1 MINLINE
8 RINFIEKTHNREREK
23 KSSINKNIA
32 IIYELR
38 SLSLLLLSS
47 NITKIIRTT
56 TKGKR
61 NERKREREKYIK
73 IKYHNNRYC
82 NFFDKSLYL
91 LLLN

>member
-8 RINFIEKTHNREREK
+8 RINFIEKTHNRERE

-61 NERKREREKYIK
+61 NERKREREIYKNK
-73 IKYHNNRYC
+73 I
-82 NFFDKSLYL
+82 SQ
-91 LLLN
+91 

>member
-61 NERKREREKYIK
+61 NERKREREIYKNK
-73 IKYHNNRYC
+73 I
-82 NFFDKSLYL
+82 SQ
-91 LLLN
+91 